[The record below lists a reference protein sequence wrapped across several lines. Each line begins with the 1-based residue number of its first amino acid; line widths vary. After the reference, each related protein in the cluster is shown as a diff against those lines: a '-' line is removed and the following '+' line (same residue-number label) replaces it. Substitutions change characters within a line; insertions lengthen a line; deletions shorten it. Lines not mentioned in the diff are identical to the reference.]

1 LGLAISRE
9 ISRLLGGEIRLVSS
23 PGQGSTFSLYIPQ
36 NYVPQKSARRP
47 AVAFTENGAA
57 KFAFALD
64 TSPLVLEVPRLVNEV
79 GDDRDAIQ
87 PGDSILLIV
96 ENDLMFA
103 KLLLETAREKGWKGL
118 VTSLGAA
125 ALAMTRD
132 YKPHAITLD
141 IVLPDIDGWRVL
153 DRLKNDIALRHI
165 PVCVLSTEDVHDRAL
180 GCGAIRVLTKPLQ
193 SKEMLE
199 QLLETV
205 HDFIGRRVKDLVVVS
220 ENTAQREQLVE
231 FIGGEEFR
239 VTPASNGKDALKVL
253 ERKRVDCLVLDRA
266 PSDMTTEDFLERI
279 DRNQALSSFPVILY
293 HDQPLPREDAH
304 TSKARAARSVIFRQ
318 VGSLERLLDQTALV
332 LHSEVDK
339 LPEPKRRSLEQL
351 HQTDQVLAGKKVLIV
366 DDDIRNIFALTSIL
380 EWRNMMIVS
389 AETGRDAIR
398 ILQAQPEVDIVLM
411 DIMMPEMD
419 GLDTTRAIRKL
430 PQFNALPIIAVTA
443 KAMKGDREK
452 CIEAGA
458 WDYLSKP
465 VDTEQLLSV
474 LRVWLHR

>member
-1 LGLAISRE
+1 
-9 ISRLLGGEIRLVSS
+9 
-23 PGQGSTFSLYIPQ
+23 
-36 NYVPQKSARRP
+36 
-47 AVAFTENGAA
+47 
-57 KFAFALD
+57 
-64 TSPLVLEVPRLVNEV
+64 
-79 GDDRDAIQ
+79 
-87 PGDSILLIV
+87 
-96 ENDLMFA
+96 
-103 KLLLETAREKGWKGL
+103 
-118 VTSLGAA
+118 
-125 ALAMTRD
+125 
-132 YKPHAITLD
+132 
-141 IVLPDIDGWRVL
+141 
-153 DRLKNDIALRHI
+153 
-165 PVCVLSTEDVHDRAL
+165 
-180 GCGAIRVLTKPLQ
+180 
-193 SKEMLE
+193 
-199 QLLETV
+199 
-205 HDFIGRRVKDLVVVS
+205 
-220 ENTAQREQLVE
+220 
-231 FIGGEEFR
+231 
-239 VTPASNGKDALKVL
+239 
-253 ERKRVDCLVLDRA
+253 
-266 PSDMTTEDFLERI
+266 
-279 DRNQALSSFPVILY
+279 
-293 HDQPLPREDAH
+293 
-304 TSKARAARSVIFRQ
+304 VIFRQ